1 MKKLLKQQDHF
12 SYTFQLYFLGKKSNH
27 TIIGIVLSSIINIFC
42 IVMTLLY
49 LIELLNHSKPKVN
62 YSKISKKLNTN
73 ITLNTKELLYT
84 IGFRD
89 KNYQVLA
96 DPTIASLLP
105 VYERMHTDE
114 HGIFKQEQIELDII
128 NCTILLPLFKELDV
142 VDQFYSNGVQN
153 YYCFNGTSLGED
165 IVLGGKYGSKFY
177 GNLAIFVKKCTNS
190 SENLSKGIICQDEKV
205 INDKVQDAWVEITYA
220 SAFIDSDNYTNPIQ
234 YILDGY
240 YTRLDHTINK
250 MLYTYFNLVNFYSE
264 NNWLLSHEKH
274 EWAIKEEIETTD
286 LNLENSDGTIFTAY
300 VCPSFTVENY
310 KRSYIKIQEIGANV
324 SGLFKSIF
332 LICYVFVSFYQNQL
346 SEVTMINYIIEH
358 SHKNKPE
365 SRKPSSIIK
374 VPMLN
379 YRHTKIK
386 RPISSTKLSRME
398 TVSLGD
404 MINMVLFNCFYR
416 NHQKINDIKYYQ
428 RKRNRY
434 LDYTQIIKILIDLE
448 SNNSRFFEQTKSF
461 IECNETSQ
469 QILNNSEI
477 NKTPITTEKIE
488 TNNTL
493 LRINNKK
500 TFPKQ
505 D

>member
-12 SYTFQLYFLGKKSNH
+12 AFTFQLYFIGKKRNH
-27 TIIGIVLSSIINIFC
+27 TIIGIILSSIINIFC
-42 IVMTLLY
+42 IVMFLLY

-142 VDQFYSNGVQN
+142 VEQFYSNGVQN

-165 IVLGGKYGSKFY
+165 IILGGKYGSEFY

-190 SENLSKGIICQDEKV
+190 SENLSKGIICQDEDV
-205 INDKVQDAWVEITYA
+205 INNKVQDAWVEITYA

-240 YTRLDHTINK
+240 YTRLDHSINK

-274 EWAIKEEIETTD
+274 EWAIKEEIESTD

-310 KRSYIKIQEIGANV
+310 KRRYIKIQEIGANV
-324 SGLFKSIF
+324 SGLFKCIF
-332 LICYVFVSFYQNQL
+332 LI
-346 SEVTMINYIIEH
+346 
-358 SHKNKPE
+358 
-365 SRKPSSIIK
+365 
-374 VPMLN
+374 
-379 YRHTKIK
+379 
-386 RPISSTKLSRME
+386 
-398 TVSLGD
+398 
-404 MINMVLFNCFYR
+404 
-416 NHQKINDIKYYQ
+416 
-428 RKRNRY
+428 
-434 LDYTQIIKILIDLE
+434 
-448 SNNSRFFEQTKSF
+448 
-461 IECNETSQ
+461 
-469 QILNNSEI
+469 
-477 NKTPITTEKIE
+477 
-488 TNNTL
+488 
-493 LRINNKK
+493 
-500 TFPKQ
+500 
-505 D
+505 